1 VLSRMAQAA
10 SRLSSSMSESDR
22 GAMELHVRLLGI
34 SAIGG
39 WRRAVGQ
46 LLRGGMQQNDGA
58 LVGRETDG

>member
-1 VLSRMAQAA
+1 
-10 SRLSSSMSESDR
+10 MSESDR